1 MKPENV
7 FLVGDLSNPTAKV
20 IDFGISKVHEAGGQS
35 LTKTGM
41 IMGTPSYMAPEQAR
55 GERVDHRVDVYAAGA
70 ILYELVTG
78 KRPFDRPD
86 PTATLTAVLLEE
98 PERPCK
104 LNPQLP
110 ESLEMVIQRAMAKDA
125 KDRYQTMDDFEGE
138 LAAFAERAP
147 SPNTISPPRLQ
158 QASDPRASR
167 VAVEERQRDVSIS
180 RPTIAFLAGLAT
192 FGVLAGLLNVG
203 AAVIRLTR
211 GGKAAANVTGSEAL
225 LLVLMMTLALA
236 TPFGFGVHW
245 VRKNVWKN
253 SAKTVELANSMR
265 RVVLGAFVT
274 YGVVAL
280 TVHLVE
286 SVLLRRA
293 AGVAWPVW
301 DLVGFGFAAAAALVI
316 HFSMRR

>member
-1 MKPENV
+1 
-7 FLVGDLSNPTAKV
+7 
-20 IDFGISKVHEAGGQS
+20 VHEAGGQS

-55 GERVDHRVDVYAAGA
+55 GDKVDHRVDIYAAGA

-98 PERPCK
+98 PERPCAI
-104 LNPQLP
+104 NPELP
-110 ESLEMVIQRAMAKDA
+110 ASLEMVIQRAMAKQA
-125 KDRYQTMDDFEGE
+125 QDRYQSMEDFEGE
-138 LAAFAERAP
+138 LEAFAEQVGSSNP
-147 SPNTISPPRLQ
+147 HTISPPRMPT
-158 QASDPRASR
+158 ASDPRASR
-167 VAVEERQRDVSIS
+167 VAVEERQRDVTSS
-180 RPTIAFLAGLAT
+180 RPMIAFMGGLAT

-225 LLVLMMTLALA
+225 LLTLMMTLALA
-236 TPFGFGVHW
+236 TPLGFGVYW
-245 VRKNVWKN
+245 IKKNIWKN
-253 SAKTVELANSMR
+253 SAKTVELAGSMR
-265 RVVLGAFVT
+265 RVVVGAFVT

-301 DLVGFGFAAAAALVI
+301 DLIGFGFAAVAAIAI
-316 HFSMRR
+316 HFMTKR